1 MQFRFD
7 NLVLRPKLPFICF
20 NFAHIGV
27 LWNVLFFAP
36 ILRYNKASWESCWI
50 FCLGLAQPDILG
62 YSMQWIKGETFLLFV
77 LKNIWGCKFD
87 QAELK
92 RIIEESCFKQLFPFQ
107 MLTGNEVGVWL
118 IIFRIQNIYIM
129 KDTHNRHSYPLCL
142 LFNYLPVSPFPFM
155 LFRCGN
161 AVLNFRL
168 ELHYH
173 VLVYTCINSARG

>member
-87 QAELK
+87 QAELE
-92 RIIEESCFKQLFPFQ
+92 RIIEESCFKPFSISDVDWERSWC
-107 MLTGNEVGVWL
+107 MINYFSNSKYLYNEG
-118 IIFRIQNIYIM
+118 Y
-129 KDTHNRHSYPLCL
+129 
-142 LFNYLPVSPFPFM
+142 
-155 LFRCGN
+155 
-161 AVLNFRL
+161 A
-168 ELHYH
+168 
-173 VLVYTCINSARG
+173 